1 MSKRFQKTPTEK
13 FDRPFV
19 GEWISQGFD
28 RATISFAEDFGKWL
42 ADNNLSSAQIR
53 NIFGEVKRMEGKR
66 PENNEDYAQFKKDF
80 LLLKPKIAYAA
91 KRSGSR
97 GIEDFKVV
105 MDKAHEAV
113 DISGDKETSWKH
125 FQNFLDFFESVLAYH
140 KAYGG
145 N

>member
-1 MSKRFQKTPTEK
+1 
-13 FDRPFV
+13 
-19 GEWISQGFD
+19 
-28 RATISFAEDFGKWL
+28 
-42 ADNNLSSAQIR
+42 
-53 NIFGEVKRMEGKR
+53 MEGKR